1 MGAVLA
7 IGALLALGIYLSG
20 PATVDTVVVLPSAD
34 GHTGTVV
41 VQRGGER
48 QVLDQPYASSR
59 TGPGAAAEVSRLSA
73 AEVSQSFGQVLE
85 ALPARPT
92 AFLLYFITG
101 SDELTEESKLEVQ
114 KVLAELKG
122 RKVPDVL
129 VIGHTDT
136 VGDMEWNDRLSAQRA
151 ERMKAVL
158 IEAGIPAERIRTAGR
173 GKRELLVRT
182 ADNVE
187 EPRNRRV
194 EINVR

>member
-1 MGAVLA
+1 MAVLA
-7 IGALLALGIYLSG
+7 IAALLALAIFLSA
-20 PATVDTVVVLPSAD
+20 PATIDTVVVLPSPD

-41 VQRGGER
+41 VQRGGEK
-48 QVLDQPYASSR
+48 QVLDQPYAVSR
-59 TGPGAAAEVSRLSA
+59 TAPGEPAEVSRLSA
-73 AEVSQSFGQVLE
+73 VEVSKSFGQALE

-92 AFLLYFITG
+92 TFLLYFVTG
-101 SDELTEESKLEVQ
+101 SDELTDESKLEVQ
-114 KVLAELKG
+114 KVLAELKD
-122 RKVPDVL
+122 RKVPDLV

-136 VGDMEWNDRLSAQRA
+136 VGDTEWNDRLSAQRA
-151 ERMKAVL
+151 ERMKAILV
-158 IEAGIPAERIRTAGR
+158 EAGIPAERIRTAGR

>member
-1 MGAVLA
+1 MAVLGLA
-7 IGALLALGIYLSG
+7 ALLALAIFLSA
-20 PATVDTVVVLPSAD
+20 PATVDTVVVLPSPD

-48 QVLDQPYASSR
+48 QVLDQPYAASR
-59 TGPGAAAEVSRLSA
+59 TAPGEPAEVSRLSA
-73 AEVSQSFGQVLE
+73 VEVSQSFGPVLE

-92 AFLLYFITG
+92 GFLLYFITG
-101 SDELTEESKLEVQ
+101 SDELTEESRLEVQ

-136 VGDMEWNDRLSAQRA
+136 VGDSEWNDRLSAQRA
-151 ERMKAVL
+151 ERMKAILV
-158 IEAGIPAERIRTAGR
+158 EAGIPAGRIQTAGR

>member
-1 MGAVLA
+1 MAAVLA
-7 IGALLALGIYLSG
+7 IAALLALAIFLSG
-20 PATVDTVVVLPSAD
+20 PATVDTVVVLPSPD
-34 GHTGTVV
+34 GHTGAVV

-48 QVLDQPYASSR
+48 QVLDQPYAASR
-59 TGPGAAAEVSRLSA
+59 TAPGEPAEVSRLSA
-73 AEVSQSFGQVLE
+73 AEVSQSFGPVLE
-85 ALPARPT
+85 ALPARPA

-101 SDELTEESKLEVQ
+101 SDELIDESKLEVQ

-136 VGDMEWNDRLSAQRA
+136 VGDAEWNDRLSAQRA
-151 ERMKAVL
+151 ERMKAILV
-158 IEAGIPAERIRTAGR
+158 EAGIPAGRIQTAGR